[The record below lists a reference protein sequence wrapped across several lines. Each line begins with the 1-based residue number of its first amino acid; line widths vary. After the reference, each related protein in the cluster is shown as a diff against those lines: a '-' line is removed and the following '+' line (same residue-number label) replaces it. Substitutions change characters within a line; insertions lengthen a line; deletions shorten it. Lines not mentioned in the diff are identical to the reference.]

1 MDLATY
7 LTFCLACA
15 VLIIIPGPT
24 VAVVI
29 ANSLKHGVRIGMV
42 TVAGSMLAMG
52 ILLTLVTIGL
62 STILENAGNLLSY
75 VKWAGV
81 AYLIYIGY
89 KTWTAPS
96 SNLSGM
102 KAEAPDP
109 KKIFLRGFIVSISNP
124 KALVFFGA
132 FFPQFINPEADIT
145 AQLALMSVSFFVIA
159 LALDSLWTVMV
170 NIAKT
175 FLMKSEKIVNRVS
188 GGFLMLGGGL
198 LALVKEK

>member
-1 MDLATY
+1 MDLTTY
-7 LTFCLACA
+7 LTFSLACA
-15 VLIIIPGPT
+15 ILIIIPGPT

-29 ANSLKHGVRIGMV
+29 ANSLKHGVKIGMV

-52 ILLTLVTIGL
+52 ILLFLVTIGL
-62 STILENAGNLLSY
+62 STILESTGNLLSY
-75 VKWAGV
+75 IKWAGV
-81 AYLIYIGY
+81 VYLIYIGY

-96 SNLSGM
+96 SNLSGIQ
-102 KAEAPDP
+102 AEAPNA

-132 FFPQFINPEADIT
+132 FFPQFIDPMGNIT
-145 AQLALMSVSFFVIA
+145 AQLALMSVTFFVIA
-159 LALDSLWTVMV
+159 LVLDSCWTVMV
-170 NIAKT
+170 NVAKN

-198 LALVKEK
+198 LALIKEK

>member
-1 MDLATY
+1 MELSTY
-7 LTFCLACA
+7 LTFVLACSI
-15 VLIIIPGPT
+15 LIIIPGPT

-52 ILLTLVTIGL
+52 ILLSLVTVGL
-62 STILENAGNLLSY
+62 SAILENLGHTLTY
-75 VKWAGV
+75 IKWAGV

-96 SNLSGM
+96 SNLSDM

-109 KKIFLRGFIVSISNP
+109 RKIFMRGFIVSISNP

-132 FFPQFINPEADIT
+132 FFPQFLNPEGDIT
-145 AQLALMSVSFFVIA
+145 AQLALMSATFFVIA
-159 LALDSLWTVMV
+159 LILDSAWTVMV
-170 NIAKT
+170 NVAKNV
-175 FLMKSEKIVNRVS
+175 LMKSEKIVNRVS

-198 LALVKEK
+198 LALIKEK